1 MTGQYEGGGNF
12 EELTETVEEPR
23 VKRVVYLFGEGS
35 EMRIK
40 KENVVNKAKYTFL
53 QTKLKLTA
61 KSTYTKYFELR

>member
-12 EELTETVEEPR
+12 GELTETVEEPR
-23 VKRVVYLFGEGS
+23 VKRVYLFGEGS

-53 QTKLKLTA
+53 LTKLKLMA

>member
-1 MTGQYEGGGNF
+1 MREGELRGIDRNCGGTKG
-12 EELTETVEEPR
+12 EESILTV
-23 VKRVVYLFGEGS
+23 FGEGS